1 MRNKLTLRVKMALW
15 FTGSVLVVTALFFSA
30 LYFTTRAKLNGMLRD
45 DLSAVLSGTYDISR
59 IISRISLGTVTPKD
73 LIALKMTLLQ

>member
-1 MRNKLTLRVKMALW
+1 
-15 FTGSVLVVTALFFSA
+15 
-30 LYFTTRAKLNGMLRD
+30 MLRD

-73 LIALKMTLLQ
+73 LIALK